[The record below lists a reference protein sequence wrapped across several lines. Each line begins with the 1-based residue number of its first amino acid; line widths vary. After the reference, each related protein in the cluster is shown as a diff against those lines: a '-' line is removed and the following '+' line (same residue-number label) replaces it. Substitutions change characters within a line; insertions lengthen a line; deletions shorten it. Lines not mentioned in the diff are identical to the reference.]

1 MKTTKKGCFAQ
12 VGDLVRTGWDSE
24 TRSIAPPYNY
34 GIVVET
40 DDRSPDAYTAE
51 QIAERPVR
59 LVEILTTDG
68 RNIRRFTVHVE
79 VISEGR

>member
-1 MKTTKKGCFAQ
+1 MKAIKKGWFAQ
-12 VGDLVRTGWDSE
+12 VGDLVRAGWDIE
-24 TRSIAPPYNY
+24 TKSIAPPYNY

-59 LVEILTTDG
+59 LVKILTTDG
-68 RNIRRFTVHVE
+68 RKIRRFTVHVE
-79 VISEGR
+79 VISESR